1 MSFGRYFEDFEVG
14 TTITHWPGRTI
25 TGYDDMLFSMLTMN
39 HHPLHIDANFAA
51 RSQHGRQLVNG
62 TCVFSIVAGM
72 TVSDISGHAIAN
84 LEYTE
89 VKHLGPTFH
98 GDTLYAKTTILD
110 KRESRSKSDRGIVW
124 VETLAVNQDGE
135 EVLSF
140 KRAILI
146 PKRAAGPAAVG
157 HDVWG
162 GGGDQ

>member
-14 TTITHWPGRTI
+14 TTIKHWPGRTI

-51 RSQHGRQLVNG
+51 KSQHGRQLVNG
-62 TCVFSIVAGM
+62 ACVFAIVVGM

-84 LEYTE
+84 LEYSE

-98 GDTLYAKTTILD
+98 GDTVYAETTVLD
-110 KRESRSKSDRGIVW
+110 KRESRSKPDRGIVS
-124 VETLAVNQDGE
+124 VETYGVNQDGARI
-135 EVLSF
+135 LYF

-146 PKRAAGPAAVG
+146 PKRSAGPAGVG

-162 GGGDQ
+162 GYDA